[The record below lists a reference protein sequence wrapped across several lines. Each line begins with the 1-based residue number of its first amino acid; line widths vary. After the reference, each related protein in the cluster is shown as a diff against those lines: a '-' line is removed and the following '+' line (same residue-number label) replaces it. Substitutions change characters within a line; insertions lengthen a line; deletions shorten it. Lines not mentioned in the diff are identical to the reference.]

1 MILADTSIWIDHFRR
16 GNQQLAVLLDAGQIL
31 QHQLVLGELMCGNLR
46 NRAEILGLLSALPEA
61 QQATFEEIARFIE
74 VRKLFGRGLG
84 WTDVSL
90 LASAQLTGC
99 KLWTL
104 DKSLIGAAKEL
115 SLQT

>member
-16 GNQQLAVLLDAGQIL
+16 GNPQLATLLDAGQIL

-46 NRAEILGLLSALPEA
+46 NRAEILGLLFALPEA
-61 QQATFEEIARFIE
+61 QKVTFDEIARFVE
-74 VRKLFGRGLG
+74 ARRLFGRGLG

-104 DKSLIGAAKEL
+104 DKALLLAAAEL
-115 SLQT
+115 GLQS